1 MTQSHYTL
9 YIGVSVNKDKTQ
21 GAVGVAIY
29 DEEHQLADSFTVLVD
44 RNVDSTEL
52 ELTAIVEAL
61 RYAFDDDVIYSTS
74 DFCVRGYNEWLD
86 DWKRRGW
93 RKSDPPENWDGTHK
107 QRVHKHFEDFE
118 LALRF
123 SKEAAPRLV
132 ALLAQYQALLDV
144 QVDVITSKN
153 IIFQSV
159 INASPFVNHW
169 ERVMCLTL
177 MEAL

>member
-29 DEEHQLADSFTVLVD
+29 DEEHQLADSFAVLVD

-93 RKSDPPENWDGTHK
+93 RKSDKKPVAYRQLWQLVDEE
-107 QRVHKHFEDFE
+107 R
-118 LALRF
+118 
-123 SKEAAPRLV
+123 SKKF
-132 ALLAQYQALLDV
+132 
-144 QVDVITSKN
+144 VDVRKLRS
-153 IIFQSV
+153 
-159 INASPFVNHW
+159 SP
-169 ERVMCLTL
+169 ELDLAYRLAKEELEDAC
-177 MEAL
+177 

>member
-1 MTQSHYTL
+1 MIQSHYTL

-29 DEEHQLADSFTVLVD
+29 DEEHQLADSYTVLVD

-93 RKSDPPENWDGTHK
+93 RKSDKKPVAYRQLWQLVDEERSKKFVDLRKLRSSPELDLAYRLAK
-107 QRVHKHFEDFE
+107 EE
-118 LALRF
+118 LEE
-123 SKEAAPRLV
+123 EA
-132 ALLAQYQALLDV
+132 
-144 QVDVITSKN
+144 
-153 IIFQSV
+153 
-159 INASPFVNHW
+159 H
-169 ERVMCLTL
+169 
-177 MEAL
+177 

>member
-93 RKSDPPENWDGTHK
+93 RKSDKKPVAYRQLW
-107 QRVHKHFEDFE
+107 Q
-118 LALRF
+118 
-123 SKEAAPRLV
+123 LV
-132 ALLAQYQALLDV
+132 DEERSEKF
-144 QVDVITSKN
+144 VDVRKLRS
-153 IIFQSV
+153 
-159 INASPFVNHW
+159 SP
-169 ERVMCLTL
+169 ELDLAYRLAKEEL
-177 MEAL
+177 EEAC

>member
-1 MTQSHYTL
+1 MIQSHYTL

-93 RKSDPPENWDGTHK
+93 RKSDKKPVAYRQLWQLVDEE
-107 QRVHKHFEDFE
+107 R
-118 LALRF
+118 
-123 SKEAAPRLV
+123 SKKF
-132 ALLAQYQALLDV
+132 
-144 QVDVITSKN
+144 VDVRKLRS
-153 IIFQSV
+153 
-159 INASPFVNHW
+159 SP
-169 ERVMCLTL
+169 ELDLAYRLAKEEL
-177 MEAL
+177 EEAC

>member
-1 MTQSHYTL
+1 MIQSHYTL

-29 DEEHQLADSFTVLVD
+29 DEEHQLADSYTVLVD

-93 RKSDPPENWDGTHK
+93 RKSDKKPVAYRQLWQMVDEE
-107 QRVHKHFEDFE
+107 R
-118 LALRF
+118 
-123 SKEAAPRLV
+123 SKKF
-132 ALLAQYQALLDV
+132 
-144 QVDVITSKN
+144 VDVRKLRS
-153 IIFQSV
+153 
-159 INASPFVNHW
+159 SP
-169 ERVMCLTL
+169 ELDLAYRLAKDEL
-177 MEAL
+177 EEAR